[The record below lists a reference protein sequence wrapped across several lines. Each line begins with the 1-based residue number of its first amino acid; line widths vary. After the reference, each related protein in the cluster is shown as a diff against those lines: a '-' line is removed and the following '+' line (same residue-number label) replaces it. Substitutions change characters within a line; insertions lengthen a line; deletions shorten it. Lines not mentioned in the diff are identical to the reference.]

1 MLFSPDCSKNIFAKK
16 LFEKII
22 LLAIFFT
29 PLFSAA
35 QTDIENTLIRNF
47 QDAKSDTGR
56 IHSLSLLADYYF
68 ANKDFKKGDSVIERQ
83 IMLAE
88 ASLDE
93 KLILSTLFGN
103 PGYNYTHTYTR
114 DRLHS
119 TRDYITKALNYAK
132 SAGLTDYVAMANANF
147 AALYNADGKSNEAF
161 WYANLGFTTALNTN
175 NDSAKVICAL
185 ELGYTYQQKSNI
197 LMAFKTYTNANDIA
211 SQEGNEKLQPL
222 VFQYISAMYKKL
234 GKNEIAKNYLF
245 RGLQVNKKL
254 NNIKGQIEDYIALAK
269 VVDYMPSKEYLTEAI
284 NLSETTNNFLL
295 AIEAQKILYSY
306 MMVMD
311 PVDDNIR
318 YLNKNNE
325 LKNYFSNTGPGYLN
339 WILGETYLYGK
350 RPDTA
355 INYYINSE
363 KAFNEGYDLTTK
375 KNFFGELADCY
386 KSAGNVPLAINYYE
400 KAISLCKSAS
410 DLRAVKSHAGTLRAL
425 YSQQSDYKKAFESSI
440 IYDRYKDSVDMLS
453 KENELTL
460 IELDNE
466 TKRIKQEQEL
476 AKERERRRH
485 NLQYM
490 GITIIVATVFV
501 FLIVIGM
508 FRVSK
513 LTIRTMGFFS
523 LIFLFEFIV
532 LVLDAWIHHITHGEP
547 MKVWLIKIGIISIL
561 FPLHHYIE
569 ERLIHYLLSRKL
581 ITIRNRI
588 SLQRWL
594 SKQKKSSS
602 GNPEE
607 DDVSNEILD

>member
-1 MLFSPDCSKNIFAKK
+1 MLRLLNINLSGHSFVKK
-16 LFEKII
+16 GILIFLFFNPCW
-22 LLAIFFT
+22 LLAQNDPET
-29 PLFSAA
+29 
-35 QTDIENTLIRNF
+35 TLIGIYQTSNT
-47 QDAKSDTGR
+47 DSGR
-56 IHSLSLLADYYF
+56 IRVLNLLADYYF
-68 ANKDFKKGDSVIERQ
+68 ANKDFKRGDSIIEKQ

-88 ASLDE
+88 ATLDE

-114 DRLHS
+114 DRLQS
-119 TRDYITKALNYAK
+119 TRAYITRALNYAK
-132 SAGLTDYVAMANANF
+132 SAGLPDYVAMANANF

-175 NDSAKVICAL
+175 NDSAKVVCAL

-211 SQEGNEKLQPL
+211 SEEGNERLQPL
-222 VFQYISAMYKKL
+222 VFQFISKMYKKL
-234 GKNEIAKNYLF
+234 RKDEIAKTYLF
-245 RGLQVNKKL
+245 RALQIDKKL

-269 VVDYMPSKEYLTEAI
+269 LVDYMPSKEYLTKAI
-284 NLSETTNNFLL
+284 NISEITNNFSL
-295 AIEAQKILYSY
+295 AIEAKKILYSY
-306 MMVMD
+306 MIVAE
-311 PVDDNIR
+311 PVDDNLR
-318 YLNKNNE
+318 YLNKNKE
-325 LKNYFSNTGPGYLN
+325 LKNYFSNTGPGYIN
-339 WILGETYLYGK
+339 WILGETYLYGG

-355 INYYINSE
+355 LFYYKNSE
-363 KAFNEGYDLTTK
+363 KAFNDGYDLITK
-375 KNFFGELADCY
+375 KNFFGEMADCY
-386 KSAGNVPLAINYYE
+386 DSTGNIPLAITYYE
-400 KAISLCKSAS
+400 KAIELSKSAS
-410 DLRAVKSHAGTLRAL
+410 DLRAVKSHSGILRRL
-425 YSQQSDYKKAFESSI
+425 YSQRGDYKKAFEYSI
-440 IYDRYKDSVDMLS
+440 IYDRYKDSVDLLS

-466 TKRIKQEQEL
+466 TKRIKQEKEL
-476 AKERERRRH
+476 AEERERRRH

-532 LVLDAWIHHITHGEP
+532 LVLDKWIHDITHGEP

-581 ITIRNRI
+581 INVRNRI
-588 SLQRWL
+588 SLQKWL
-594 SKQKKSSS
+594 NKKKSSS
-602 GNPEE
+602 SFESKENE
-607 DDVSNEILD
+607 DISEEILD